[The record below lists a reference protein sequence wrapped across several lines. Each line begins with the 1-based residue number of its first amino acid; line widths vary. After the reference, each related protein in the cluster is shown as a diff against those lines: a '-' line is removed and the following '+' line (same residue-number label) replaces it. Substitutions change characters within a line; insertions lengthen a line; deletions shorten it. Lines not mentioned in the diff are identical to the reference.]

1 MVSATPKEIGEKNG
15 KPYEADIIYKSI
27 TSWKHFFLGGAIT
40 FYFKEIVFMLVNMKF
55 TNLLDQWEHE
65 HFLISI
71 IVVTSLESWPNW
83 IAGTVPKW
91 PQTRELFDI
100 YMLF

>member
-1 MVSATPKEIGEKNG
+1 MGHLNTMTYYDHNNTQIVVDYCLILLF
-15 KPYEADIIYKSI
+15 
-27 TSWKHFFLGGAIT
+27 WGGAIT

-71 IVVTSLESWPNW
+71 IVVTSLEPWPNC

>member
-1 MVSATPKEIGEKNG
+1 
-15 KPYEADIIYKSI
+15 
-27 TSWKHFFLGGAIT
+27 
-40 FYFKEIVFMLVNMKF
+40 MLVNMKF